1 MAFSY
6 TPLVLI
12 RNKKLERRFR
22 WVLAVNISPSEYES
36 QSSDSDEDLLL
47 HPAISGLLLSTI
59 RSSQRIELVRKALW
73 SHRMYLDEEM
83 AISDENRQSKCRYS
97 HEQSTATYEGPR
109 DYRVWWALD
118 PA

>member
-1 MAFSY
+1 
-6 TPLVLI
+6 
-12 RNKKLERRFR
+12 
-22 WVLAVNISPSEYES
+22 
-36 QSSDSDEDLLL
+36 
-47 HPAISGLLLSTI
+47 
-59 RSSQRIELVRKALW
+59 
-73 SHRMYLDEEM
+73 MYLDEEM